1 MKRDSV
7 KEIPF
12 LMVYHRT
19 RTISFEG
26 AFFLWLKRKLF
37 ILQLQFIT
45 HLEN

>member
-26 AFFLWLKRKLF
+26 AFFMAEKKTF

-45 HLEN
+45 HLVN